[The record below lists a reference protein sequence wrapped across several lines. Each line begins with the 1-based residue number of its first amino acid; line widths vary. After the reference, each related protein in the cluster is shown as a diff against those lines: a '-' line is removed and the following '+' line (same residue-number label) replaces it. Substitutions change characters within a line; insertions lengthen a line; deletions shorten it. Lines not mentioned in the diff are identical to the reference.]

1 MKEEKNRTGKNINR
15 LFILVGVGIVLHV
28 IFLLSTIDKKS
39 FSVLLNIRPLYLLAI
54 ALLALGPWIG
64 HTCRVM
70 IWSKFLKH
78 PIKLRDAIHV
88 VVANEV
94 GSAVAPT
101 AIGGGPVKIGMLMKY
116 GVPASR
122 ATFMVL
128 LSACEDLIFYLSG
141 TLVTFIYMREQ
152 IYKMG
157 GFLTQNKW
165 LFFGT
170 LSILFVSIFF
180 KKMTGNL
187 LRKFLKILPLKM
199 ANKIRYSRKKILSYF
214 SDIGAT
220 FGEVIRDGKVSLLM
234 SVALLFFQW
243 FTKFSILVVIL
254 YALGIQF
261 EFSDIYIKQWIL
273 IITLLF
279 IPTPGASGGAEAGF
293 LLLFGQSLPGDL
305 ANLMVSTWRFF
316 TYYYILMM
324 SALIFNLMLR
334 FNKDDNVIIR

>member
-1 MKEEKNRTGKNINR
+1 MIEKNNRTDKNINR
-15 LFILVGVGIVLHV
+15 LFIIVGVGILLHV
-28 IFLLSTIDKKS
+28 VFLLVTIDKKS
-39 FSVLLNIRPLYLLAI
+39 FSVLLNIKPLYLMAI

-64 HTCRVM
+64 HTCRIM

-78 PIKLRDAIHV
+78 PVKWREAIHV

-101 AIGGGPVKIGMLMKY
+101 AVGGGPIKVGMLMKY

-141 TLVTFIYMREQ
+141 LLVTFIYMREQ

-157 GFLTQNKW
+157 GFLMQNKW

-170 LSILFVSIFF
+170 LSILIASVFF
-180 KKMTGNL
+180 KSATGKV
-187 LRKFLKILPLKM
+187 LRKVLLLLPITT
-199 ANKIRYSRKKILSYF
+199 ANKIRNARRRILSYF
-214 SDIGAT
+214 SDIGEA
-220 FGEVIRDGKVSLLM
+220 FVGVINEGKTALLM
-234 SVALLFFQW
+234 SVGLLFFQW
-243 FTKFSILVVIL
+243 FTKFSIFAVIL
-254 YALGIQF
+254 MALGIDF
-261 EFSDIYIKQWIL
+261 ELSDVYIKQWLL

-316 TYYYILMM
+316 TYYYILIM
-324 SALIFNLMLR
+324 SALIFNVMLR
-334 FNKDDNVIIR
+334 FNKE

>member
-1 MKEEKNRTGKNINR
+1 MVEKSNNRSDKNINR

-28 IFLLSTIDKKS
+28 IFLLTTIDKKS
-39 FSVLLNIRPLYLLAI
+39 FAVLLNIKPLYLMAI

-78 PIKLRDAIHV
+78 PLKLRDAIHV

-101 AIGGGPVKIGMLMKY
+101 AVGGGPVKIGMLMKY

-122 ATFMVL
+122 ATFMVM
-128 LSACEDLIFYLSG
+128 LSACEDLVFYLSG
-141 TLVTFIYMREQ
+141 TIVTFIYMREQ

-170 LSILFVSIFF
+170 ISLILASLFF
-180 KKMTGNL
+180 KKTTSKI
-187 LRKFLKILPLKM
+187 LRKSLNFLPINT
-199 ANKIRYSRKKILSYF
+199 ANKIRNARRKVLSYF
-214 SDIGAT
+214 SDIGVT
-220 FGEVIRDGKVSLLM
+220 FVEVLREGKTSLVL
-234 SVALLFFQW
+234 SIALLFFQW
-243 FTKFSILVVIL
+243 FTKFSILAVIL
-254 YALGIQF
+254 MALGIDF
-261 EFSDIYIKQWIL
+261 ELSDVYIKQWIL

-293 LLLFGQSLPGDL
+293 LLLFGQSLSGDL

-324 SALIFNLMLR
+324 SALLFNLMLR
-334 FNKDDNVIIR
+334 FNKNE

>member
-1 MKEEKNRTGKNINR
+1 MEKKVNNRTDKNINR
-15 LFILVGVGIVLHV
+15 LFILVGVGILLHV

-39 FSVLLNIRPLYLLAI
+39 FAVLLEIKPIFLLAI
-54 ALLALGPWIG
+54 AILALGPWIG

-70 IWSKFLKH
+70 IWSRFLKH
-78 PIKLRDAIHV
+78 PVKLRDAIHV

-101 AIGGGPVKIGMLMKY
+101 AVGGGPVKIGMLMKY

-128 LSACEDLIFYLSG
+128 LSACEDLIFYLCG
-141 TLVTFIYMREQ
+141 VVVTFIYMRDQ

-157 GFLTQNKW
+157 GFLTQNKY
-165 LFFGT
+165 LFFGV
-170 LSILFVSIFF
+170 LAIIVASIFF
-180 KKMTGNL
+180 KKATGQL
-187 LRKFLKILPLKM
+187 LRKLLKLFPEST
-199 ANKIRYSRKKILSYF
+199 AQKIRTIRRKVLSYF
-214 SDIGAT
+214 SDIGST
-220 FGEVIRDGKVSLLM
+220 FGEVAREGKMELLM
-234 SVALLFFQW
+234 SVLLLFFQW
-243 FTKFSILVVIL
+243 FTKFTILGVIL
-254 YALGIQF
+254 LALGIDFQW
-261 EFSDIYIKQWIL
+261 SDVYIKQWIL

-316 TYYYILMM
+316 TYYYILML
-324 SALIFNLMLR
+324 SALIFNIMLR
-334 FNKDDNVIIR
+334 ITKDGD